1 MQNEDR
7 SDGATARPPT
17 WQQQPAMPAETSAAF
32 ENGHDGILHYTSAR
46 GQPDGHMQRHIP
58 QERARGN
65 TAMISA
71 LGWLSIGLGLAQLL
85 APRSLARAS
94 GLTGVSPLLIRVIG
108 LRELACGVG
117 LLRGETRPAWRWSRV
132 AGDAMDLSLLGVAM
146 TSRRNGRARL
156 ATTAAVVAG
165 VTAIDYLAS
174 TQLAPR
180 KLSELPGPGEEGLAL
195 QKSVIVNRSADDCYR
210 AWRDLE
216 NLPRFMPGLQSVQV
230 IDARRSRWNSVEG
243 VWIGELTQEHPGQGM
258 RWRAAENHAETGAL
272 ELSPAPGGHGTV
284 VTLQLHMQ
292 APVGKAG
299 AAIAGL
305 FSQAPAYKID
315 TTLRRFKQWM
325 ETGEVS
331 TTAGQPS
338 GKRSFKTRLLDKA
351 ANKAGNNAG
360 NKAHAAGTQTNGGL
374 S

>member
-1 MQNEDR
+1 MQSEDR
-7 SDGATARPPT
+7 SDGVTTRPST

-32 ENGHDGILHYTSAR
+32 DKGHDGILHYTSAR
-46 GQPDGHMQRHIP
+46 GQPDGRMQRHIP

-65 TAMISA
+65 SVMINT
-71 LGWLSIGLGLAQLL
+71 LGWLSIGLGLAQLV

-94 GLTGVSPLLIRVIG
+94 GLTGVSPLWMRVIG

-117 LLRGETRPAWRWSRV
+117 LLRGEAGPAWRWSRV

-146 TSRRNGRARL
+146 ASRRNARTRL
-156 ATTAAVVAG
+156 AATAAVVAG
-165 VTAIDYLAS
+165 VTAIDYIAS

-180 KLSELPGPGEEGLAL
+180 KLSELPAPGEAGLAL
-195 QKSVIVNRSADDCYR
+195 QKSVVVNRSADDCYR

-230 IDARRSRWNSVEG
+230 IDARRSRWNSAEG

-258 RWRAAENHAETGAL
+258 RWRAAENHAVTGAL

-284 VTLQLHMQ
+284 VTLQLHMLPP
-292 APVGKAG
+292 AGKLGVAVGS
-299 AAIAGL
+299 L
-305 FSQAPAYKID
+305 FSQAPAYQID

-331 TTAGQPS
+331 TTEGQPS
-338 GKRSFKTRLLDKA
+338 GKRSVKTRLLSKA
-351 ANKAGNNAG
+351 ANKVGDNGGNR
-360 NKAHAAGTQTNGGL
+360 AHAADTQMNGGL

>member
-46 GQPDGHMQRHIP
+46 GQPDGHMQRYIP

-94 GLTGVSPLLIRVIG
+94 GLTGVSPLWIRVIG

-146 TSRRNGRARL
+146 TSRRNARTRL
-156 ATTAAVVAG
+156 AATAAVVAG
-165 VTAIDYLAS
+165 VTAIDYIAS
-174 TQLAPR
+174 AQLAPR
-180 KLSELPGPGEEGLAL
+180 KLSELPAPGEAGLAL

-230 IDARRSRWNSVEG
+230 IDARRSRWHSVEG
-243 VWIGELTQEHPGQGM
+243 EWIGELTQERPGQGM

-272 ELSPAPGGHGTV
+272 ELSLAPGGRGTV
-284 VTLQLHMQ
+284 VTMQLHMLPP
-292 APVGKAG
+292 AGKVG
-299 AAIAGL
+299 AAVAGL
-305 FSQAPAYKID
+305 FSQAPAYQIE
-315 TTLRRFKQWM
+315 TILRRFKQWM

-331 TTAGQPS
+331 TTEGQPS
-338 GKRSFKTRLLDKA
+338 GKRSFKTRLLH
-351 ANKAGNNAG
+351 KAGG
-360 NKAHAAGTQTNGGL
+360 KASAPGPQANGGV